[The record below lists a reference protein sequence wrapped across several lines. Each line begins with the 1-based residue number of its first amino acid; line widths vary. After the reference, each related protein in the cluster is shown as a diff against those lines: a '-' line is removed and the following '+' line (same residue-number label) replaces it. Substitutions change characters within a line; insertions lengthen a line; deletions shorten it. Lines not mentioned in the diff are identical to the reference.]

1 MRHVLLIAVLALAAA
16 APAAGAR
23 TPAEPPETWA
33 TVNVCDTLE
42 HPNEMGIRGSMH
54 GMARKTAMYMR
65 FRVQFRRGTGP
76 WKRARVGPAHRLGL
90 GPGGVRP
97 EGRARRG
104 LELPVRAAGAAAG
117 RTSLRGVVQF
127 QWRRGGKVIARA
139 KATTTADH
147 PDTAG
152 ADPSDFSAAMCEIA

>member
-1 MRHVLLIAVLALAAA
+1 MRHVLLIAVLALAVA

-33 TVNVCDTLE
+33 TVNVCDTFQ
-42 HPNEMGIRGSMH
+42 HPNEMGIRGSMR

-65 FRVQFRRGTGP
+65 FRVQFRRGTGR
-76 WKRARVGPAHRLGL
+76 WKLLDSGPLTDSGWVRVASGRKGAHDSGWSFRFE
-90 GPGGVRP
+90 PPETGGAHV
-97 EGRARRG
+97 
-104 LELPVRAAGAAAG
+104 V
-117 RTSLRGVVQF
+117 RGVVQF
-127 QWRRGGKVIARA
+127 QWRRGGKVIARTR
-139 KATTTADH
+139 ATTTADH